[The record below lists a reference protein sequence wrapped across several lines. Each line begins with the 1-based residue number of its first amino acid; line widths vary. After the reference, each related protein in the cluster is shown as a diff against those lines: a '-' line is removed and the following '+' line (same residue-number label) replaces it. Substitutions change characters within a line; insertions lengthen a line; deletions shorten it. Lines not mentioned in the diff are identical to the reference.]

1 LPIIP
6 VPRNEATPVFLPGFA
21 PCTIPKAGGG
31 PGGGGVGGGAM
42 TGAGEGLNK
51 LTMHL
56 NEWVV
61 ILGPDFKRVILM
73 LDQRLPGPLPPS
85 QLMRGHRIR
94 EG

>member
-6 VPRNEATPVFLPGFA
+6 VPRNEATPVFLPGFC

-61 ILGPDFKRVILM
+61 ILGPDLKRVILM